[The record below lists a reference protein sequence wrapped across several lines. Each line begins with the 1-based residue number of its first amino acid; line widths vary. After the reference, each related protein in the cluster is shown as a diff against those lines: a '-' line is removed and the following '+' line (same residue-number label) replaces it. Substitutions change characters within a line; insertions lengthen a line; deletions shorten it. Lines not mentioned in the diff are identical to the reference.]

1 MSANPALFEHVG
13 SAARRYTVQRV
24 RETGAPLDPAE
35 LDAFLAA
42 TAEAYVAEGGS
53 GIDEDMLAD
62 VLPRVARYCLRMDVR
77 PGKRT
82 ASNEALFRAL
92 DAQVKAWTIAHRRAT
107 RAPVDKAALR
117 AAVEALVAAYR
128 AVPGQARGDDGH
140 ADLVDR
146 WVGFYGR
153 MSAVRQEGTRKAGA
167 TARARQEADFEVH
180 LLLSWERHVADR
192 DGRAPR
198 HLSIDAVTHALR
210 GTGMK
215 RSAIR
220 GALERLRGRPERQA
234 IVDALSGTARDLVEA
249 IETSGIPKNRLT
261 VVATDALAAKLW
273 PATTNAATRRKH
285 RQRLRAA
292 AAEITVAPIDLHV
305 AVLGETTLVGRG
317 RRLPEGS
324 DAFAAE
330 LVRRGKTR
338 QIPGGLL
345 ARRQGDWGTPEGQ
358 DAQALCRLATSH
370 AGDED
375 LARVLTRAGLT
386 EAVTDFLTVSAVM
399 GELCHRDTPAWCGE
413 VEERVSGP
421 LAGVTSAPSTETAAA
436 VEMVRGVVTT
446 ARQDG
451 LGAAWQAF
459 STTGAYAARLDR
471 AESAPGRE
479 RVRRIVAALALAPTP
494 EAWEAAMLLSVSS
507 GRPGRRA
514 SALALPPER
523 RRPARAAAAVPSLTM
538 DLSLKT
544 SVLDAKPAF
553 RPRHD
558 ERTELSPWLAAE
570 VTKHWRVNTIQ
581 VASNNFL
588 LTFLGLTREQ
598 VMGMEKRPMMPG
610 SRSVEEVMEGLRRLL
625 RAWGGMVA
633 QADAELGYALHDA
646 VVWAGKALK
655 AHGRDALVEAA
666 AVPHLIVDGLRSYEG
681 ARSLRADLA
690 NNIDLLA
697 WNLAAS
703 AGPGNAADAA

>member
-1 MSANPALFEHVG
+1 MSANPEFFEHVG
-13 SAARRYTVQRV
+13 SAARRYTVARV
-24 RETGAPLDPAE
+24 RETGAPLEPAE
-35 LDAFLAA
+35 IHAFLETTAA
-42 TAEAYVAEGGS
+42 AYVAGGS
-53 GIDEDMLAD
+53 TGVDDDMLAD
-62 VLPRVARYCLRMDVR
+62 VLPRVARFCLGMQVR

-82 ASNEALFRAL
+82 ASNEALFRAVEP
-92 DAQVKAWTIAHRRAT
+92 QVKAWAVAHRRAT
-107 RAPVDKAALR
+107 RAPVDATALR

-128 AVPGQARGDDGH
+128 AVPGQAHEDDGH
-140 ADLVDR
+140 ADLTDR
-146 WVGFYGR
+146 WVAWYSR
-153 MSAVRQEGTRKAGA
+153 MTAVRQEGTKKPGA
-167 TARARQEADFEVH
+167 TVRARQEADFEVG
-180 LLLSWERHVADR
+180 LILSWERYVAER
-192 DGRAPR
+192 DGVALR
-198 HLSIDAVTHALR
+198 HLGIDGIATALR

-220 GALERLRGRPERQA
+220 GALVRLRGRPERQA
-234 IVDALSGTARDLVEA
+234 HIDALSGTARDLVEA
-249 IETSGIPKNRLT
+249 IETSGIPQNRIT
-261 VVATDALAAKLW
+261 VVATDALAEKLW
-273 PATTNAATRRKH
+273 PATTVPATKRKH
-285 RQRLRAA
+285 RQRLRTAA
-292 AAEITVAPIDLHV
+292 SEICAAPIDLHV
-305 AVLGETTLVGRG
+305 AVLGEHTLVGRG
-317 RRLPEGS
+317 RRLPDGPQ
-324 DAFAAE
+324 DFAAE
-330 LVRRGKTR
+330 VVRKGKVR
-338 QIPGGLL
+338 AIPGGLL

-358 DAQALCRLATSH
+358 DAQALCRLAASH

-421 LAGVTSAPSTETAAA
+421 LAGVTSAPSTEAAAA

-479 RVRRIVAALALAPTP
+479 RVRRIAAALALAPTP

-523 RRPARAAAAVPSLTM
+523 RRPARAAAAVPSPTM

-544 SVLDAKPAF
+544 PTPAF

-581 VASNNFL
+581 VAASDFL

-598 VMGMEKRPMMPG
+598 VMGMEKRPMVPG
-610 SRSVEEVMEGLRRLL
+610 SGSVEEVMEGLRRLL

-666 AVPHLIVDGLRSYEG
+666 AVPHLIADGLRSYEG
-681 ARSLRADLA
+681 ARSVRANLA